1 LTTVGI
7 TFARSAVFDG
17 PWNAVVNMLDGMRS
31 NEDEIESDDEQERL
45 ESVHDEQKKEKDTD
59 TTRQNKEHFTIIPP
73 LYTRPGL
80 PDLLATMA
88 RNDRPRH
95 AVSQSFRLDAAYLI
109 PR

>member
-45 ESVHDEQKKEKDTD
+45 ESVHDEKRKKKIQ
-59 TTRQNKEHFTIIPP
+59 TRHDR
-73 LYTRPGL
+73 TRN
-80 PDLLATMA
+80 T
-88 RNDRPRH
+88 
-95 AVSQSFRLDAAYLI
+95 SQSYLLYI
-109 PR
+109 PDQGSRICWQQWLVMTGQDTPFLRVFVWMLPI